1 MKRFSILLA
10 AAALFAAVAGCQKE
24 PAGNEELAKAYAQ
37 LTFSFESNSTKASDV
52 DGTDDYDAGAESE
65 YKVKSATL
73 YFVDNTGKVT
83 NISTFNE
90 GFSENIDSNGDV
102 HYTHVVDKLAI
113 GEYKIYITVNH
124 TLSDITVG
132 ATEENLQ
139 NAIVTS
145 SSLIGS
151 AVPSTGLPMSSRN
164 VAADYNAAA
173 GVAGLYTTATVTAA
187 NTKDNPL
194 HINLSIERS
203 VAKISYEVG
212 IVDNTYTIKANK
224 GTGSEIATVTLTHAA
239 VLNQTKDWNAYRRI
253 CEYDLSTITPAG
265 FGKIGTTGYIY
276 DPKIINKNQDDA
288 GNTATLLYD
297 GSSEAVSVSTVASTQ
312 VLAYAYE
319 NAVHKDRQ
327 LVGYVTT
334 IRFTGSITP
343 SSGNYYTLD
352 AGGNLVTTNAFTSGT
367 DLYYYD
373 NKFYGSL
380 EALNKGAHLGVS
392 SGTNL
397 NDFNVKYYKNAVCY
411 YDYYIKHFDNGVN
424 PGMGAMEYAIVRN
437 NSYVVKVTGVVSP
450 GNDQDDV
457 IAPGTPVEQQETYFQ
472 VKLTIKPWVVRA
484 QDAVLG

>member
-113 GEYKIYITVNH
+113 GVYKIYVTVNH
-124 TLSDITVG
+124 KLSDITVD
-132 ATEENLQ
+132 ATEEDLQ
-139 NAIVTS
+139 NAIVTA
-145 SSLIGS
+145 SSLIGAS
-151 AVPSTGLPMSSRN
+151 VPPTGLPMSSRN
-164 VAADYNAAA
+164 VDAAYGA
-173 GVAGLYTTATVTAA
+173 GAKDAGLYTTAEVTAA

-194 HINLSIERS
+194 HIKLSIERS
-203 VAKISYEVG
+203 VAKISYEVETDG
-212 IVDNTYTIKANK
+212 NTYTIKANK
-224 GTGSEIATVTLTHAA
+224 GTGSEIATVKLTGAA
-239 VLNQTKDWNAYRRI
+239 VLNQTKAWNAYRRI
-253 CEYDLSTITPAG
+253 CDYNLSTITPAG
-265 FGKIGTTGYIY
+265 FGKIGTGYIY
-276 DPKIINKNQDDA
+276 DPNIGNKNQDDA
-288 GNTATLLYD
+288 GNAASLLYNGD
-297 GSSEAVSVSTVASTQ
+297 PKAISVSDDEDTQ

-343 SSGNYYTLD
+343 SAGNYYTLD
-352 AGGNLVTTNAFTSGT
+352 GGKLVTKNAFTPGT

-397 NDFNVKYYKNAVCY
+397 NDFNVKYYEKAVCY
-411 YDYYIKHFDNGVN
+411 YDYYIKHNDVN

-437 NSYVVKVTGVVSP
+437 NSYVVKVTEIRSP
-450 GNDQDDV
+450 GNDKDDV

-472 VKLTIKPWVVRA
+472 VKLTIKPWVVRK